1 MGLTEGAAVSGV
13 ARLAKKLDAFVP
25 LLPDELPIVADLG
38 TGMRP
43 VRRRE
48 DLIVEGRSYR
58 ALFLIAEGI
67 LMRYRILRD
76 GRRQIINL
84 AVPGDFAGMPGCMF
98 DSALYSVRALTD
110 AQVEVIPLLRLL
122 RLCDTQPRLATKILW
137 SFACETAIYIEHL
150 ILVGRRS
157 ALERVAHFL
166 LELLTRLQL
175 IGLADECS
183 YRIRLSQEV
192 IGDALGL
199 SLPYVN
205 RVLRKLSEDGLVTI
219 REHRFIINDVAA
231 LAALADFE
239 RNYLRP
245 LPISE
250 LYEAARQ

>member
-1 MGLTEGAAVSGV
+1 MGLPDGV
-13 ARLAKKLDAFVP
+13 APCGVTRLARKLNAFAPISEEEMPV
-25 LLPDELPIVADLG
+25 LRELA
-38 TGMRP
+38 TTSRT

-48 DLIVEGRSYR
+48 DLIVEGRNYKS
-58 ALFLIAEGI
+58 LFLIAEGI

-84 AVPGDFAGMPGCMF
+84 AVPGDFAGMPGCLYQN
-98 DSALYSVRALTD
+98 ALYSVRALTE
-110 AQVEVIPLLRLL
+110 AQVELIPLQKLLRLS
-122 RLCDTQPRLATKILW
+122 DTQPRLASKILW
-137 SFACETAIYIEHL
+137 SFACEAAIYIEHL
-150 ILVGRRS
+150 ILVGRRT

-166 LELLTRLQL
+166 LELLNRLQV
-175 IGLADECS
+175 IGLADESS

-205 RVLRKLSEDGLVTI
+205 RILRRLSDDGLVTI
-219 REHRFIINDVAA
+219 REHRFMINDIDA

-245 LPISE
+245 MPLAEFADAP
-250 LYEAARQ
+250 R

>member
-1 MGLTEGAAVSGV
+1 MGLPEGVAPCGV
-13 ARLAKKLDAFVP
+13 ARLARKLDAFAP
-25 LLPDELPIVADLG
+25 LAEDELPVLRELSSGSRTI
-38 TGMRP
+38 
-43 VRRRE
+43 RRRE
-48 DLIVEGRSYR
+48 DVIVEGRNYKTV
-58 ALFLIAEGI
+58 FLIADGI

-84 AVPGDFAGMPGCMF
+84 AVPGDFAGIPGCLYEN
-98 DSALYSVRALTD
+98 ALYSVRAVTE
-110 AQVEVIPLLRLL
+110 AQVETIPLQRLV
-122 RLCDTQPRLATKILW
+122 RLSESHPRLAAKILW
-137 SFACETAIYIEHL
+137 SFASETAIYVEHL
-150 ILVGRRS
+150 ILVGRRT

-166 LELLTRLQL
+166 LELLSRLQI

-205 RVLRKLSEDGLVTI
+205 RILRRLADDGLVTI
-219 REHRFIINDVAA
+219 KEHRFVINDVDA

-245 LPISE
+245 MPLTDLGDAS
-250 LYEAARQ
+250 R

>member
-1 MGLTEGAAVSGV
+1 MGLPDGVAPCGV
-13 ARLAKKLDAFVP
+13 ARLALKLNAFAP
-25 LLPDELPIVADLG
+25 LAEDEMPVLRDLASAFR
-38 TGMRP
+38 T

-48 DLIVEGRSYR
+48 DLIVEGRTYKS
-58 ALFLIAEGI
+58 LFLIADGI

-84 AVPGDFAGMPGCMF
+84 AVPGDFAGMPGCLYQN
-98 DSALYSVRALTD
+98 ALYSVRALTE
-110 AQVEVIPLLRLL
+110 AQVETIPLQKLVRLS
-122 RLCDTQPRLATKILW
+122 DTHPRLAAKILW
-137 SFACETAIYIEHL
+137 SFACEAAIYVEHL
-150 ILVGRRS
+150 ILVGRRT

-166 LELLTRLQL
+166 LELLNRLQV
-175 IGLADECS
+175 IGLADESS

-205 RVLRKLSEDGLVTI
+205 RILRRLSDDGLVTI
-219 REHRFIINDVAA
+219 REHRFMINDVEA

-245 LPISE
+245 MPLAEFSDAP
-250 LYEAARQ
+250 R

>member
-1 MGLTEGAAVSGV
+1 MGLPEGVAPSGV
-13 ARLAKKLDAFVP
+13 ARLARKLEAFAP
-25 LLPDELPIVADLG
+25 LAEDDMPVLRDLASG
-38 TGMRP
+38 SRA

-48 DLIVEGRSYR
+48 DLIVEGRNYKSLY
-58 ALFLIAEGI
+58 LIADGI

-84 AVPGDFAGMPGCMF
+84 AVPGDFAGMPGCLF
-98 DSALYSVRALTD
+98 DNALYSVRALTD
-110 AQVEVIPLLRLL
+110 AHVEVIPINKLLRLS
-122 RLCDTQPRLATKILW
+122 DTHPRLAAKILW
-137 SFACETAIYIEHL
+137 SFACEAAIYVEHL
-150 ILVGRRS
+150 ILVGRRT

-166 LELLTRLQL
+166 LELLTRLQV

-205 RVLRKLSEDGLVTI
+205 RVLRRLADDGLVTI
-219 REHRFIINDVAA
+219 HEHRFTINDIEA

-245 LPISE
+245 MPLAEFSDAPH
-250 LYEAARQ
+250 